1 MIEMT
6 EIRQL
11 SATDL
16 VERIELERE
25 ALAKLRF
32 NHTVAGLESTTALK
46 NMKRDLAR
54 LHLSGQQ
61 AHGCAQFPPRQ
72 GSAGG
77 PWQIGEHHILFL
89 CDT

>member
-11 SATDL
+11 SDSDL
-16 VERIELERE
+16 KERIEVERE

-46 NMKRDLAR
+46 YKKRDVAR
-54 LHLSGQQ
+54 LLTELNVRKNANS
-61 AHGCAQFPPRQ
+61 
-72 GSAGG
+72 
-77 PWQIGEHHILFL
+77 
-89 CDT
+89 

>member
-1 MIEMT
+1 MT

-54 LHLSGQQ
+54 LLTELN
-61 AHGCAQFPPRQ
+61 ARNKVNA
-72 GSAGG
+72 
-77 PWQIGEHHILFL
+77 
-89 CDT
+89 